1 MRDYEAAAEWGFQ
14 NYIDHLEDLGYDM
27 VGGTRDVA
35 VMERR
40 EDERLTPST
49 DRGDGHEPA
58 VA

>member
-35 VMERR
+35 VIERR
-40 EDERLTPST
+40 DEEFVAPAT
-49 DRGDGHEPA
+49 DQGGGHEPA